1 MDEQLTRSTHKKIII
16 LSGAK
21 GVGKTSLIQK
31 VIAWAKDH
39 SIAVAGICSPAIFHN
54 KQKTGIQVQDITT
67 NHCKTLALVSGTVNA
82 AVATEAWSF
91 NEKNLEW
98 GNQILDEIDKCQL
111 LIIDEL
117 GVLEINQQRGWS
129 HAFRVLRNVE
139 YKLAVVVVR
148 PNLCEAFKKI
158 TGAEKVYLLHAEN
171 QPIVFQEVISE
182 IINAQ

>member
-1 MDEQLTRSTHKKIII
+1 MDEQLTRSTQKRIII

-39 SIAVAGICSPAIFHN
+39 NIAVAGICSPAVFHN
-54 KQKTGIQVQDITT
+54 KQKTGIQVQEITT
-67 NHCKTLALVSGTVNA
+67 NHRKTLALVAGTVNA
-82 AVATEAWSF
+82 AVATEAWGF

-98 GNQILDEIDKCQL
+98 GNEILDGIDMCQL

-129 HAFRVLRNVE
+129 HAFRVLKNLE

-148 PNLCEAFKKI
+148 PELCEAFRKI
-158 TGAEKVYLLHAEN
+158 TGAEKVYQLRAEN
-171 QPIVFQEVISE
+171 QPIVFQKIISE